1 MTAHST
7 SAPDISPDDRYL
19 TLPQVKERVPKGT
32 TTIYRWIR
40 QGRFPRPYT
49 IGPGS
54 VAWLEREINA
64 WMAARQPTPARASH

>member
-1 MTAHST
+1 MNAQPVQTAEI
-7 SAPDISPDDRYL
+7 SADDRYL

-40 QGRFPRPYT
+40 EGRFPRPYA

-54 VAWLEREINA
+54 VAWLEREVIA
-64 WMAARQPTPARASH
+64 WMASHHQAAATNH